1 MATTMEALTTG
12 VAVDVGHQGPRQFQG
27 MFDVIPFT
35 FNIEEDSVGAEDS
48 SQADITVPGAELG
61 DFVFVA
67 LGVDAVSLQAYA
79 FVASA
84 NTVTVGVQ
92 NLETSD
98 ANTTLAT
105 VSKGN
110 GFVLKPKK
118 NVLNWGP

>member
-1 MATTMEALTTG
+1 MESLTTLTA
-12 VAVDVGHQGPRQFQG
+12 VASQQSSPRQFQG
-27 MFDVIPFT
+27 TFDIIPFT

-48 SQADITVPGAELG
+48 SQADITVTGAALG

-84 NTVTVGVQ
+84 NTVTIGIQ
-92 NLETSD
+92 NLETAD

-110 GFVLKPKK
+110 GFVLKPKA
-118 NVLNWGP
+118 NVLAWGP